1 LPRQRIAGV
10 LLAAGSAIFL
20 LAEFVAAAAW
30 TDPPYSYTYHFISNL
45 GVHGPSTLFGQYMY
59 SPLSW
64 VMNAG
69 FFLFG
74 IVIFAGVMTL
84 RGLSGRR
91 RLAALAPAIV
101 LALGGVLLALF
112 PGSGEALENGAGDFH
127 AMGAFAGFLG
137 GNILAILLGT
147 MRRRIGFSSRI
158 GRSLIAVGVIGLIS
172 TAAYFIMLT
181 SSDGGAIGLAGLIE
195 RGATHPFLIGLL
207 CAGGAKVTA

>member
-1 LPRQRIAGV
+1 
-10 LLAAGSAIFL
+10 
-20 LAEFVAAAAW
+20 
-30 TDPPYSYTYHFISNL
+30 
-45 GVHGPSTLFGQYMY
+45 MY

-74 IVIFAGVMTL
+74 IVILAGVAAL

-91 RLAALAPAIV
+91 RLAALVPAIV

-112 PGSGEALENGAGDFH
+112 PGSGEALETIRGDFH

-137 GNILAILLGT
+137 GNILAILLGA

-158 GRSLIAVGVIGLIS
+158 GRTLVAVGVIGLIS
-172 TAAYFIMLT
+172 TAAYFIMLV
-181 SSDGGAIGLAGLIE
+181 SSDGGGAIGLAGLIE

-207 CAGGAKVTA
+207 CAGAAKATS